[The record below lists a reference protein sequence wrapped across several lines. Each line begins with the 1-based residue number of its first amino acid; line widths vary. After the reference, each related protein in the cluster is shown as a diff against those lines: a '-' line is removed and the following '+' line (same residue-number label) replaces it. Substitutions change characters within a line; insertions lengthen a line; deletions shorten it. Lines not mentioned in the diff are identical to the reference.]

1 MARTANSHLN
11 AQSRLSALSI
21 APSTHQ
27 AEMPLQKRNQPVN
40 RLLSKNY
47 QAFQRPHGGLLKKML
62 LATFFWQMEAN
73 QEAV

>member
-1 MARTANSHLN
+1 
-11 AQSRLSALSI
+11 
-21 APSTHQ
+21 
-27 AEMPLQKRNQPVN
+27 MPLQKRNQPVN